1 MIRELGFRERMLP
14 APRNGGFS
22 MEGYWVWCGSVIKGE
37 DGRYHMFASRWP
49 KSQPMHPGWLLQ
61 SEIVRAAAD
70 TPCGPY
76 VFEEVVLPVRGPEYW
91 DGRMTHNPRIVKQD
105 GKYVLYYIGLTHPFA
120 DITPDYPLTHED
132 YHTIAARSRKRIG
145 VAVADSIYGPWTRRE
160 EPILRPRSEHFD
172 NMFVSNPAPCI
183 NRDGSVLLIYKSR
196 PYRRPPY
203 VGQMYGDMA
212 LGAAEADSVFGEYR
226 AVTDEPLFPEGCVV
240 EDPFIWHDGEMYQMI
255 AKDMSGS
262 LCGERFGGMHAVS
275 TDGIH
280 WEINRGELAYSR
292 KVLWDDGVKEEM
304 GNLDRPFILFE
315 DGRPTHLFFATS
327 DGTDGFMDASRTW
340 NMVIPLGNV

>member
-1 MIRELGFRERMLP
+1 M
-14 APRNGGFS
+14 
-22 MEGYWVWCGSVIKGE
+22 
-37 DGRYHMFASRWP
+37 
-49 KSQPMHPGWLLQ
+49 
-61 SEIVRAAAD
+61 
-70 TPCGPY
+70 
-76 VFEEVVLPVRGPEYW
+76 
-91 DGRMTHNPRIVKQD
+91 
-105 GKYVLYYIGLTHPFA
+105 
-120 DITPDYPLTHED
+120 
-132 YHTIAARSRKRIG
+132 
-145 VAVADSIYGPWTRRE
+145 
-160 EPILRPRSEHFD
+160 
-172 NMFVSNPAPCI
+172 
-183 NRDGSVLLIYKSR
+183 
-196 PYRRPPY
+196 
-203 VGQMYGDMA
+203 
-212 LGAAEADSVFGEYR
+212 ADSVFGEYR

-275 TDGIH
+275 ADGIH

-292 KVLWDDGVKEEM
+292 KVLWDDGVEVEM